1 MKELLE
7 NSWWCDSYNWHSS
20 DYSHE
25 NGQCAAAPHSISI
38 PRRLIEQFQR
48 EVAREKLR
56 AI

>member
-25 NGQCAAAPHSISI
+25 AGQCAAPPHSISI